1 MQYSCKTFF
10 YLTYVKNNN
19 VCFFNYLIYF
29 QLSGRTFIAA
39 QGPKKSTLKD
49 FWKMI
54 WYEKTKLVIMLTSIK
69 EKGKVCKLIKN
80 KHALLYKY
88 FKTELKFF

>member
-1 MQYSCKTFF
+1 
-10 YLTYVKNNN
+10 
-19 VCFFNYLIYF
+19 
-29 QLSGRTFIAA
+29 
-39 QGPKKSTLKD
+39 
-49 FWKMI
+49 MI

-88 FKTELKFF
+88 FKTGLKFFWVAENNFRTHLRALNVLLRANN